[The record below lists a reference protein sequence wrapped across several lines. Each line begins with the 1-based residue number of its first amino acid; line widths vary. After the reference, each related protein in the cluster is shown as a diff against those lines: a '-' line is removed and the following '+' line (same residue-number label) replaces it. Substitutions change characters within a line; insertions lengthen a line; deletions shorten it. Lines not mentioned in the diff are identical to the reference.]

1 MKARFPIRHSWLA
14 VLGLLIAALH
24 LTTPSVLAAEK
35 LNFLFILVDDLGWS
49 DLGCYGAD
57 LHETPNIDR
66 FATQSTRFTDAYA
79 AAPVCSPTRASI
91 MTGKFPARLHMTI
104 WYEGALQSVLNRRMI
119 PPTPT
124 ANLPHAEV
132 TLAEALKTAGY
143 LTAHVGKWH
152 LGDAGHYPE
161 TQGFD
166 LNIGGTFWGAPPTYF
181 YPYRGKWAN
190 TEEIRY
196 VPHLEGGKEE
206 EYLTDRLTDEALKI
220 MASAKDRPLFLNL
233 WYHTVHTPIEGKPA
247 LVQEYTRKV
256 KASLHHRNPGYAA
269 MVRTLDDNV
278 GRLLAALDQHGIAGR
293 TVVFLTSDN
302 GGFINNYQRQPVTDN
317 YPLRSGKGSLYEG
330 GLRVPMIV
338 RWPGVTRAGTV
349 CRTPVLST
357 DYYPTILEMAG
368 RKGDASQKATVDGLS
383 LVPLLRDP
391 NARLKRDALFFH
403 YPHYYQTTSPVSA
416 VRAGDWKLLEYH
428 EDKRVELYDL
438 KNDLSEAHD
447 LATTM
452 PDKAEEL
459 RRQLHAW
466 RETVGAQMPTVNP
479 NFKPNPGKGK
489 KK

>member
-1 MKARFPIRHSWLA
+1 MKARSRMRRSWLTA
-14 VLGLLIAALH
+14 LVLLTAALH
-24 LTTPSVLAAEK
+24 LSPSFVIAAEK

-49 DLGCYGAD
+49 DLGCSGAD

-66 FATQSTRFTDAYA
+66 FATRSTRFTDAYA

-104 WYEGALQSVLNRRMI
+104 WYEGALQAVRNRRMI
-119 PPTPT
+119 PPTPE

-196 VPHLEGGKEE
+196 VPHLEGGKEG

-220 MASAKDRPLFLNL
+220 LASAKDRPFFLNL

-247 LVQEYTRKV
+247 LVQEYTRKL
-256 KASLHHRNPGYAA
+256 KPGLHHRNPGYAA

-302 GGFINNYQRQPVTDN
+302 GGFINNYQQQPVTDN

-330 GLRVPMIV
+330 GLRVPAMV
-338 RWPGVTRAGTV
+338 RWPGVTQAGTV

-368 RKGDASQKATVDGLS
+368 LKGDASQKAAVDGLS

-416 VRAGDWKLLEYH
+416 IRAGDWKLLEYH

-447 LATTM
+447 LAATM
-452 PDKAEEL
+452 PDKAGEL

-466 RETVGAQMPTVNP
+466 RETVSAQMPTVNP
-479 NFKPNPGKGK
+479 NFKPNPAKGK